1 MSNFFP
7 RQIYDLVFIFLF
19 TTLADSSVAQ
29 YRPHPLLSSMWQTDT
44 EYIPETQVVDTTL
57 TNGFTGTSFGMRIPL
72 YLGKDWLDANG
83 GKPFYAVLL
92 NAGASL
98 KETRNSYLNPDR
110 YLTVGKIGVTA
121 LMAKGLRNLYLIQVG
136 AALPT
141 EAFNFK
147 LNYIR
152 PNGALVWRHLYH
164 NNKLWHTLGVT
175 YSPIQG
181 RDFPLPIAGFGAK
194 LSNEDQIQFTFPFNA
209 MYTHSFTRKFSVSAK
224 LSNMGGYHY
233 LKADTTYGGEPLPY
247 RFNYRKLTAMARYYT
262 DRFVVLTGEAGVTG
276 RGRIQIADQKDRQLS
291 SFYLRFIIQVRF
303 GARPAAA
310 PILNFDPGDSGF
322 DPNYQVE

>member
-1 MSNFFP
+1 MLISS
-7 RQIYDLVFIFLF
+7 RQIYGLLLISLL
-19 TTLADSSVAQ
+19 TTMAAPSLAQ
-29 YRPHPLLSSMWQTDT
+29 YRPHPLLSSMWQTDI
-44 EYIPETQVVDTTL
+44 EYLPATQVVDTSL
-57 TNGFTGTSFGMRIPL
+57 TNGFTGASFGMRIPL

-92 NAGASL
+92 NGGASI

-110 YLTVGKIGVTA
+110 YLTVGKIGATA
-121 LMAKGLRNLYLIQVG
+121 LMAKGLRNLYLIQAN

-152 PNGALVWRHLYH
+152 VNGALVWRHLYH
-164 NNKLWHTLGVT
+164 SNKFWHTFGIAYT
-175 YSPIQG
+175 PILG
-181 RDFPLPIAGFGAK
+181 RDLPLPILGFGAK

-209 MYTHSFTRKFSVSAK
+209 VYTHSFTKKFSMSARI
-224 LSNMGGYHY
+224 SNMGGYNY
-233 LKADTTYGGEPLPY
+233 LKADTTYGDEPLPY
-247 RFNYRKLTAMARYYT
+247 RFRYRKLTAVARYYT

-276 RGRIQIADQKDRQLS
+276 RGAIQIADQKDRQLS

>member
-1 MSNFFP
+1 M
-7 RQIYDLVFIFLF
+7 
-19 TTLADSSVAQ
+19 
-29 YRPHPLLSSMWQTDT
+29 
-44 EYIPETQVVDTTL
+44 
-57 TNGFTGTSFGMRIPL
+57 
-72 YLGKDWLDANG
+72 
-83 GKPFYAVLL
+83 L
-92 NAGASL
+92 NAGDSL

-194 LSNEDQIQFTFPFNA
+194 LSNEDQIQFTFPFSKKNLFCKSICI
-209 MYTHSFTRKFSVSAK
+209 SFFKTEFVLQINSHFLLQNRICSANQFAFTFSKQNLFCKS
-224 LSNMGGYHY
+224 
-233 LKADTTYGGEPLPY
+233 
-247 RFNYRKLTAMARYYT
+247 
-262 DRFVVLTGEAGVTG
+262 
-276 RGRIQIADQKDRQLS
+276 ICI
-291 SFYLRFIIQVRF
+291 SFFKT
-303 GARPAAA
+303 
-310 PILNFDPGDSGF
+310 
-322 DPNYQVE
+322 

>member
-1 MSNFFP
+1 MLNSFS
-7 RQIYDLVFIFLF
+7 RQIYGLLVIFLL
-19 TTLADSSVAQ
+19 TISAAPSTAQ
-29 YRPHPLLSSMWQTDT
+29 YRPHPLLSSMWQADI
-44 EYIPETQVVDTTL
+44 EYLPETQVVDTSL
-57 TNGFTGTSFGMRIPL
+57 SNGFTGTSFGMRIPL
-72 YLGKDWLDANG
+72 YLGKDWLDASG

-92 NAGASL
+92 NGGASL

-110 YLTVGKIGVTA
+110 YLTVGKIGATA
-121 LMAKGLRNLYLIQVG
+121 LMAKGLRNLYLIQAN

-152 PNGALVWRHLYH
+152 VNGALVWRHLYH
-164 NNKLWHTLGVT
+164 NNKFWHTIGIAYT
-175 YSPIQG
+175 PIQG
-181 RDFPLPIAGFGAK
+181 RDLPLPILGFGAK

-209 MYTHSFTRKFSVSAK
+209 VYTHSFTKKFSMSARI
-224 LSNMGGYHY
+224 SNMGGYHY
-233 LKADTTYGGEPLPY
+233 LKADTTYGDEPLPY
-247 RFNYRKLTAMARYYT
+247 RFRYRKLTAIARYYT

-276 RGRIQIADQKDRQLS
+276 RGTIQIADQKDRQLS